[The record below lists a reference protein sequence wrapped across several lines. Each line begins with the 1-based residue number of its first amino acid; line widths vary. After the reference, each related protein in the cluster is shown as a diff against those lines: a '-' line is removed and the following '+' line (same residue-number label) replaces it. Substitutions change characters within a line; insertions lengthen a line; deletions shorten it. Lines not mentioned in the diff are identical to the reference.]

1 VLLGVAFSVV
11 AVLAG
16 VAVAWALRLPAGL
29 LRVGLAPSLG
39 LAGLAIAA
47 TWDTLLG
54 GPPIAAT
61 LMVVAL
67 GGLGLGLLARGRDQP
82 RVAAGKP
89 GPPTRWLWATLGL
102 GLALPMLVGGIGF
115 AGVLAPLSGHD
126 GAFHVETV
134 QGLRLGQP
142 WHGWYPVGFHAVL
155 AAFLGLVPWI
165 DTAQGVTQA
174 SFGLLLLAPL
184 AVFGLGVALWPRWP
198 LAGASAAVILGLTFS
213 YPYSPHTWDGWPLAF
228 SLVLV
233 LGVWTAAVAYLAQP
247 STPLALATGLLVG
260 AIVLVHGSELITVG
274 LGLLV
279 LLVGSW
285 RRACWACLGRHALL
299 AGAVAALVCAPY
311 LPILLGW
318 AGGGGATAT
327 GYEEAD
333 LASSTVAALGSSG
346 RTPAVLL
353 DLADVNPVLRIV
365 LVPLGTWWVVRQRA
379 GRVALA
385 WAALF
390 VVLAEVLPTPTSP
403 LLRTLYAVTF
413 PWSQEYRLMYVA
425 VLALTLVE
433 GAGVVALVQLLG
445 RPAVPRRVRRLVVVA
460 SGATLV
466 VSAVGLMALVRVAA
480 ETTNTF
486 GPEDMAAMDWLRQ
499 RAEPG
504 SLVAN
509 DGSADAGIWAPFK
522 AGLPVLKPRVQP
534 PDPRIELILS
544 NIGQLESVPEARAA
558 ACTLG
563 VRYVYVGAHG
573 TRWEV
578 RHFPPTDVLRRS
590 TALEEAFSY
599 GEAVVFATRLG
610 CAQLGG

>member
-1 VLLGVAFSVV
+1 VLLGVAFSVA

-16 VAVAWALRLPAGL
+16 VAVARALRLSLGL
-29 LRVGLAPSLG
+29 LRVGLTPSLG
-39 LAGLAIAA
+39 LAGLAIA
-47 TWDTLLG
+47 TSWNTLLG

-67 GGLGLGLLARGRDQP
+67 GGLGVGVLARDRDGL
-82 RVAAGKP
+82 RVAPSRP
-89 GPPTRWLWATLGL
+89 GPPRRWLWATLGL
-102 GLALPMLVGGIGF
+102 SLALPALVGGVGF

-126 GAFHVETV
+126 GAFHVETI
-134 QGLRLGQP
+134 QGLRLGERWQ
-142 WHGWYPVGFHAVL
+142 GWYPVGFHAVL
-155 AAFLGLVPWI
+155 AAILGLVPWI

-174 SFGLLLLAPL
+174 SFGLLLVAPL
-184 AVFGLGVALWPRWP
+184 ALFGLGVALWPRWP
-198 LAGASAAVILGLTFS
+198 LAGASAGVILGLTFS
-213 YPYSPHTWDGWPLAF
+213 YPYSPHTWDGWPLAY

-233 LGVWTAAVAYLAQP
+233 LGVWAAAVAYLARP

-279 LLVGSW
+279 LLAGSW
-285 RRACWACLGRHALL
+285 RSVCWACLARHGLL
-299 AGAVAALVCAPY
+299 AGAVAALVCGPY
-311 LPILLGW
+311 LPIVLGW
-318 AGGGGATAT
+318 AGGGGATAV

-333 LASSTVAALGSSG
+333 LASSTVAAIGSSD
-346 RTPAVLL
+346 RTPAILL

-365 LVPLGTWWVVRQRA
+365 LVPLGTWWAVRRRA
-379 GRVALA
+379 GRVVLA

-433 GAGVVALVQLLG
+433 GAGVVALAQLLG
-445 RPAVPRRVRRLVVVA
+445 HPVLPGRARRLVVVA
-460 SGATLV
+460 AGATLV
-466 VSAVGLMALVRVAA
+466 VSAVALMALVRVAA
-480 ETTNTF
+480 DMINTF
-486 GPEDMAAMDWLRQ
+486 GPEDAAAMDWLRQ
-499 RAEPG
+499 HAEPG

-522 AGLPVLKPRVQP
+522 AGLPVLKPRIRP
-534 PDPRIELILS
+534 PDPWVDLILS
-544 NIGQLESVPEARAA
+544 NIGQLEAAPEARAA
-558 ACTLG
+558 ACALG
-563 VRYVYVGAHG
+563 VRYVYIGAHG

-578 RHFPPTDVLRRS
+578 RHFPRTDVLRRS
-590 TALEEAFSY
+590 SALEEVFSA
-599 GEAVVFATRLG
+599 GDAVVFATRLD
-610 CAQLGG
+610 CAQFGT